1 MGARVLRSPEPS
13 RKSFR
18 RQPSWI
24 GCPHTE
30 QRLPGV
36 ACSPGWGLV
45 DGRARMQQD
54 RAREGRF
61 KTVQT
66 AVIENDPKCLCHQ
79 IAGSTKKKGLKV
91 GGVSSGK
98 DQKHAR
104 LLAHRFRETTPLDVG
119 LRTVAEGDE
128 GTCRDAQ
135 VDTREKPGIQP
146 IL

>member
-36 ACSPGWGLV
+36 ACSPGWGWV

-79 IAGSTKKKGLKV
+79 IAGSTKKRAKSRWGFFWKG
-91 GGVSSGK
+91 SEACQAAS
-98 DQKHAR
+98 
-104 LLAHRFRETTPLDVG
+104 T
-119 LRTVAEGDE
+119 
-128 GTCRDAQ
+128 Q
-135 VDTREKPGIQP
+135 V
-146 IL
+146 